1 MAHVRSLNRVTLV
14 GRVGRNPECTILPN
28 SGREVARFSLA
39 TNEGFFDRNSNS
51 WKDLPTEWHDI
62 VAWGGLAQRV
72 EKQVKKGDLLLIEGS
87 IRTRKWTNKSGQ
99 EQSSKDIQA
108 SEVIL
113 LDKRQRDGEGGFEKN
128 SADRSGFSEDRSG
141 GTFGTGKTLHEDFN
155 FEENEEPF

>member
-28 SGREVARFSLA
+28 SAREVARFSLA

-62 VAWGGLAQRV
+62 VAWGDKAQRV
-72 EKQVKKGDLLLIEGS
+72 EKQIRKGDLVLVEGS
-87 IRTRKWTNKSGQ
+87 IRTRKWTGRNGQ
-99 EQSSKDIQA
+99 EHSSKDIQA

-113 LDKRQRDGEGGFEKN
+113 LDKRQRDNEGTFEKN
-128 SADRSGFSEDRSG
+128 SPERSGVSEQRTGDH
-141 GTFGTGKTLHEDFN
+141 FGPEKTSAEDFS
-155 FEENEEPF
+155 FDENEEPF